1 MEGDVLVVT
10 TLNRLRNA
18 YGKSES
24 NFGVMMKVCGALWR
38 FFPLYS
44 SCVMT
49 YRSLRLSMFWLIYRS
64 ALTPTP
70 TSSMKRKGKDTMS
83 CSDRRK
89 RIVDSDF
96 SYA

>member
-10 TLNRLRNA
+10 TLDKLRNA

-49 YRSLRLSMFWLIYRS
+49 
-64 ALTPTP
+64 
-70 TSSMKRKGKDTMS
+70 
-83 CSDRRK
+83 
-89 RIVDSDF
+89 
-96 SYA
+96 